1 MFKFQTPNIKN
12 YKIAFDNI
20 ETIND
25 VIAVFKVLDITFNV
39 DMNNITPNQEQAIKD
54 GVIIPES
61 VDKSLLN

>member
-1 MFKFQTPNIKN
+1 MFKFQTSNIKS

-25 VIAVFKVLDITFNV
+25 VIAVFKALDITFNV